1 MIERL
6 KAMKKNIE
14 EIDKLLIDGQLEIAA
29 MTKLSKERSDLEPAV
44 LLFDKLTK
52 IENDKKDAENLL
64 KDEDS
69 EIREMTINESAE
81 KIEQLRN
88 KIKIE
93 LLPKDANDDK
103 NIIMKIRDEANIFD
117 GELFIMYSHYVD
129 KKEWKLQIL
138 NSDPTLLRGYSLVS
152 FRILGRGV
160 YSKLKFESGTHCIQR
175 VPVTEGEFKHLL
187 LQFQ

>member
-1 MIERL
+1 MA
-6 KAMKKNIE
+6 K
-14 EIDKLLIDGQLEIAA
+14 
-29 MTKLSKERSDLEPAV
+29 
-44 LLFDKLTK
+44 
-52 IENDKKDAENLL
+52 
-64 KDEDS
+64 
-69 EIREMTINESAE
+69 MTISESAE

-103 NIIMKIRDEANIFD
+103 NIIMKIRDEANIFAVD
-117 GELFIMYSHYVD
+117 LFIMYSHYVD

-175 VPVTEGEFKHLL
+175 VPVTEGEFKRLL
-187 LQFQ
+187 RLFE